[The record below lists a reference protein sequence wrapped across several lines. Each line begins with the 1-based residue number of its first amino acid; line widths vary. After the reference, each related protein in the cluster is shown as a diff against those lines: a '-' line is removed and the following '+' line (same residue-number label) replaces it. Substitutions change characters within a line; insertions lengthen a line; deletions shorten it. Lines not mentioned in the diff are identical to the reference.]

1 MFKIFYVGSCFFLIK
16 GDFSNILK
24 VAFLYMA
31 TIIGAGFASGQ
42 EIIQFF
48 SMYYAGGFFGII
60 LAGLL
65 FSIVGYIVL
74 NKVFTER
81 ISSYDE
87 FLFPMTGYFLG
98 RVMEFIVM
106 LFMACI
112 MCVMIAG
119 LGNVLVELTG
129 LEYRFCVAISAVA
142 CMLTI
147 MTNIRGIVT
156 ISSIV
161 SPVLIAGIIFVGFYI
176 LASKDASVFNVSDKV
191 RIITDNWVFSAIL
204 YVSYNTILSTVLMSR
219 MLPYLKSSNVSKWG
233 GIIGGG
239 MLCITALIINTA
251 LYSFYPHSIVSE
263 IPVLGIIQNNSKLL
277 ANLYSIILI
286 LAMYTSAVTSG
297 YCLTERISSKMKV
310 NYKLVGAILCAV
322 AIPMS
327 SLGFSSLISTL
338 YPVFGY
344 LGLFLLF
351 VIFFQYIRGKV
362 SKPQLHSDR
371 KLRNKV

>member
-1 MFKIFYVGSCFFLIK
+1 MVKGEIGNIF
-16 GDFSNILK
+16 K

-60 LAGLL
+60 LAGML
-65 FSIVGYIVL
+65 FSVIGYIVL
-74 NKVFTER
+74 NKVFSER

-98 RVMEFIVM
+98 RLMEFIVM
-106 LFMACI
+106 LFMSCI

-129 LEYRFCVAISAVA
+129 LAYRYCVAISAA
-142 CMLTI
+142 ATLLAI
-147 MTNIRGIVT
+147 MSNIKGIVA
-156 ISSIV
+156 ISSFV

-176 LASKDASVFNVSDKV
+176 LASKDTSVFSISGKM
-191 RIITDNWVFSAIL
+191 RLLTDNWVFSAIL
-204 YVSYNTILSTVLMSR
+204 YVSYNTIISTVLMSR
-219 MLPYLKSSNVSKWG
+219 MLPYLKSGKVSKWG
-233 GIIGGG
+233 GVLGGG
-239 MLCITALIINTA
+239 MLCVTALIINWA
-251 LYSFYPHSIVSE
+251 LYFFYPHSIISE

-277 ANLYSIILI
+277 AHIYSIILI

-297 YCLTERISSKMKV
+297 YCLTERISSKMKI
-310 NYKLVGAILCAV
+310 NYKLVGAVLCAV
-322 AIPMS
+322 VMPMS
-327 SLGFSSLISTL
+327 TLGFSSLIATL

-351 VIFFQYIRGKV
+351 IILFQFVRGHV
-362 SKPQLHSDR
+362 TKPR
-371 KLRNKV
+371 

>member
-1 MFKIFYVGSCFFLIK
+1 MVKGEIGNIF
-16 GDFSNILK
+16 K

-42 EIIQFF
+42 EIIRFF

-60 LAGLL
+60 LAGML
-65 FSIVGYIVL
+65 FSVIGYIVL
-74 NKVFTER
+74 SKVFSER

-98 RVMEFIVM
+98 RLMEFIVM
-106 LFMACI
+106 LFMSCI

-129 LEYRFCVAISAVA
+129 LAYRYCVAISAA
-142 CMLTI
+142 ATLLAI
-147 MTNIRGIVT
+147 MSNIKGIVA
-156 ISSIV
+156 ISSFV

-176 LASKDASVFNVSDKV
+176 LASKDTSVFSISSKM
-191 RIITDNWVFSAIL
+191 RLLTDNWVFSAIL
-204 YVSYNTILSTVLMSR
+204 YVSYNTIISTVLMSR
-219 MLPYLKSSNVSKWG
+219 MLPYLKSGKVSKWG
-233 GIIGGG
+233 GVLGGG
-239 MLCITALIINTA
+239 MLCVTALIINWA
-251 LYSFYPHSIVSE
+251 LYSFYPHSIISE

-277 ANLYSIILI
+277 AHIYSIILI

-297 YCLTERISSKMKV
+297 YCLTERISSKMKI
-310 NYKLVGAILCAV
+310 NYKLVGAVLCAV
-322 AIPMS
+322 VMPMS
-327 SLGFSSLISTL
+327 TLGFSSLIATL

-351 VIFFQYIRGKV
+351 IILFQSVRGYLT
-362 SKPQLHSDR
+362 KPR
-371 KLRNKV
+371 

>member
-1 MFKIFYVGSCFFLIK
+1 MIK
-16 GDFSNILK
+16 GEFGNILK

-65 FSIVGYIVL
+65 FSIVGYVVL
-74 NKVFTER
+74 NKVYTER

-98 RVMEFIVM
+98 RLMEFIVM

-112 MCVMIAG
+112 MCVMVAG
-119 LGNVLVELTG
+119 LGNVLTELT
-129 LEYRFCVAISAVA
+129 EMDYRYCVAIGAAATLVA
-142 CMLTI
+142 I
-147 MTNIRGIVT
+147 MTNIKGIVA
-156 ISSIV
+156 ISSLV

-176 LASKDASVFNVSDKV
+176 LASKDTSVFNISEKV
-191 RIITDNWVFSAIL
+191 RVVTNNWVFSAIL

-219 MLPYLKSSNVSKWG
+219 MLPYLKTGKVGKWG
-233 GIIGGG
+233 GILGGG
-239 MLCITALIINTA
+239 MLCITALVINSA
-251 LYSFYPHSIVSE
+251 LYSFYPHSIISE

-277 ANLYSIILI
+277 ANIYSIILI
-286 LAMYTSAVTSG
+286 LAMYTSAVTAG
-297 YCLTERISSKMKV
+297 YCLTERISAKMKV
-310 NYKLVGAILCAV
+310 NYKLVGAVLCAV

-327 SLGFSSLISTL
+327 SLGFSSLIATL

-351 VIFFQYIRGKV
+351 IILFQFVKGHFTAETGVRSGGSPKK
-362 SKPQLHSDR
+362 S
-371 KLRNKV
+371 

>member
-1 MFKIFYVGSCFFLIK
+1 MIK

-239 MLCITALIINTA
+239 MLCVTALIINTA

>member
-1 MFKIFYVGSCFFLIK
+1 MVKGEIGNIF
-16 GDFSNILK
+16 K

-42 EIIQFF
+42 EIIRFF

-60 LAGLL
+60 LAGML
-65 FSIVGYIVL
+65 FSVVGYIVL
-74 NKVFTER
+74 NKVFSER

-98 RVMEFIVM
+98 RLMEFIVM
-106 LFMACI
+106 LFMSCI

-129 LEYRFCVAISAVA
+129 LAYRYCVAISAA
-142 CMLTI
+142 ATLLAI
-147 MTNIRGIVT
+147 MSNIKGIVA
-156 ISSIV
+156 ISSFV

-176 LASKDASVFNVSDKV
+176 LASKDTSVFSISGKM
-191 RIITDNWVFSAIL
+191 RLLTDNWVFSAIL
-204 YVSYNTILSTVLMSR
+204 YVSYNTIISTVLMSR
-219 MLPYLKSSNVSKWG
+219 MLPYLKSGKVSKWG
-233 GIIGGG
+233 GVLGGG
-239 MLCITALIINTA
+239 MLCVTALIINWA
-251 LYSFYPHSIVSE
+251 LYSFYPHSIISE

-277 ANLYSIILI
+277 AHIYSIILI

-297 YCLTERISSKMKV
+297 YCLTERISSKMKI
-310 NYKLVGAILCAV
+310 NYKLVGAVLCAV
-322 AIPMS
+322 VMPMS
-327 SLGFSSLISTL
+327 TLGFSSLIATL

-351 VIFFQYIRGKV
+351 IILFQSVRGYMT
-362 SKPQLHSDR
+362 KPR
-371 KLRNKV
+371 

>member
-1 MFKIFYVGSCFFLIK
+1 MIK
-16 GDFSNILK
+16 GEIGNIFK

-65 FSIVGYIVL
+65 FSIVGYVVL
-74 NKVFTER
+74 NKVYTER

-98 RVMEFIVM
+98 RLMEFIVM

-112 MCVMIAG
+112 MCVMVAG
-119 LGNVLVELTG
+119 LGNVLAELTG
-129 LEYRFCVAISAVA
+129 MEYRYCVAIGAA
-142 CMLTI
+142 ATLLAI
-147 MTNIRGIVT
+147 MTNIKGIVT
-156 ISSIV
+156 ISSFL
-161 SPVLIAGIIFVGFYI
+161 SPVLIVGIIFVGLYI
-176 LASKDASVFNVSDKV
+176 LASKDTSVFNISEKARVV
-191 RIITDNWVFSAIL
+191 TNNWVFSAIL
-204 YVSYNTILSTVLMSR
+204 YVSYNTILSTVLMTR
-219 MLPYLKSSNVSKWG
+219 MLPYLKTGRVGKWG

-239 MLCITALIINTA
+239 MLCITALVLNSA
-251 LYSFYPHSIVSE
+251 LYSFYPHSIISE
-263 IPVLGIIQNNSKLL
+263 IPVLGIIQNNSRLL
-277 ANLYSIILI
+277 SNIYSIILI
-286 LAMYTSAVTSG
+286 LAMYTSAVTAG
-297 YCLTERISSKMKV
+297 YCLTERVSTKMKIS
-310 NYKLVGAILCAV
+310 YKLVAAVICAV

-327 SLGFSSLISTL
+327 SLGFSKLIATL

-351 VIFFQYIRGKV
+351 IILLQFVRGQV
-362 SKPQLHSDR
+362 SPGTGQRRGSSPGKS
-371 KLRNKV
+371 

>member
-1 MFKIFYVGSCFFLIK
+1 MVKGEIGNIF
-16 GDFSNILK
+16 K

-42 EIIQFF
+42 EIIRFF

-60 LAGLL
+60 LAGML
-65 FSIVGYIVL
+65 FSVIGYIVL
-74 NKVFTER
+74 SKVFSER

-98 RVMEFIVM
+98 RLMEFIVM
-106 LFMACI
+106 LFMSCI

-129 LEYRFCVAISAVA
+129 LAYRYCVAISAA
-142 CMLTI
+142 ATLLAI
-147 MTNIRGIVT
+147 MSNIKGIVA
-156 ISSIV
+156 ISSFV

-176 LASKDASVFNVSDKV
+176 LASKDTSVFSISGKM
-191 RIITDNWVFSAIL
+191 RLLTDNWVFSAIL
-204 YVSYNTILSTVLMSR
+204 YVSYNTIISTVLMSR
-219 MLPYLKSSNVSKWG
+219 MLPYLKSGKVSKWG
-233 GIIGGG
+233 GVLGGG
-239 MLCITALIINTA
+239 MLCVTALIINWA
-251 LYSFYPHSIVSE
+251 LYSFYPHSIISE

-277 ANLYSIILI
+277 AHIYSIILI

-297 YCLTERISSKMKV
+297 YCLTERISSKMKI
-310 NYKLVGAILCAV
+310 NYKLVGAVLCAV
-322 AIPMS
+322 VMPMS
-327 SLGFSSLISTL
+327 TLGFSSLIATL

-351 VIFFQYIRGKV
+351 IILFQSVRGYLT
-362 SKPQLHSDR
+362 KPR
-371 KLRNKV
+371 